1 MKRVAVIMAGG
12 SGERFWP
19 LSRKNKPKQ
28 LLNLISDKTLLR
40 ESIDRIAKAINLSD
54 IYIITG
60 HHLVEPIRENLPELP
75 PGNVIAEPA
84 KRNTAPALAYA
95 AAFIWQKYSKEFIE
109 NEILLGILT
118 ADQLIS
124 PINGFVE
131 TIDRAFEYVEEGDVL
146 LTLGI
151 KPSRPE
157 TGYGYIE
164 IEGNLNK
171 EGVLEAMEFHEKPNA
186 ETAQKYLRDGN
197 YYWNSGMFFWR
208 LDIFR
213 RSMVEFMPEIGKKML
228 DLKNALDEY
237 ETYLD
242 NDGYD
247 KINQIFSSFPSE
259 SIDFGLMEK
268 ADNVYIM
275 KADFD
280 WDDVGSWDSLDR
292 VNKRDS
298 DGNVIKGNVSMVD
311 TKDTIIINKSGDD
324 ILVTASGVDD
334 LVIITTPDSVL
345 VTRKDKVQNIKSLVA
360 EIKQSGKEK
369 WL

>member
-1 MKRVAVIMAGG
+1 MAGG

-40 ESIDRIAKAINLSD
+40 ESIDRISKAIDLND

-84 KRNTAPALAYA
+84 KRNTAPALAYS

-151 KPSRPE
+151 KPTRPE

-247 KINQIFSSFPSE
+247 KINQIFSSFPSD
-259 SIDFGLMEK
+259 SIDYGLMEK
-268 ADNVYIM
+268 ADNVFVM

-298 DGNVIKGNVSMVD
+298 DGNVINGNVSMVD